1 MKSGG
6 IWGGT
11 LGWAEIST
19 YVQYYWLDVNVRTLY
34 LVGVLNWAIEGGNV
48 MCKAP
53 HLGAVNWWYGCWC
66 VCVYGPSQCN
76 SIMHVIWL
84 RDTQVRRCKHIGVL
98 MWKS

>member
-53 HLGAVNWWYGCWC
+53 HLGAVNWWYGCCC
-66 VCVYGPSQCN
+66 VCVYGQSQCN

-84 RDTQVRRCKHIGVL
+84 RKIRRYVGASILVC
-98 MWKS
+98 